1 MSAQTPQ
8 TDKVVITPIMGDTCT
23 QHKWEELTKLSRTL
37 EVSRDHYKALCE
49 ELREALGKM
58 LHQAIE
64 ASPGLTVE
72 QANEIDEARA
82 ALKKAQKP

>member
-8 TDKVVITPIMGDTCT
+8 TDADIRISEL
-23 QHKWEELTKLSRTL
+23 EEIYRSHIREIVKLRADLS
-37 EVSRDHYKALCE
+37 HYKALCE

-82 ALKKAQKP
+82 ALKKAEKL